1 MSRFHALDSQ
11 AEFFRLILAV
21 VGALLA
27 IVGWLRFAFGA
38 MTLR

>member
-11 AEFFRLILAV
+11 AEFFRLFLAV

-27 IVGWLRFAFGA
+27 IAGWVRFVFGA
-38 MTLR
+38 LTLR

>member
-1 MSRFHALDSQ
+1 MSRFHALDRQ
-11 AEFFRLILAV
+11 AEFFRLILVV

-38 MTLR
+38 LTLR